1 MYGQKCMDEIDLFAS
16 RLNCQMKSFISWHP
30 DPKSFAVDA
39 FTENWGLWMIFVF
52 PPFSLIQRVLSKVER
67 DQATGLLIVPHWPTA
82 VWYPQMLR
90 LLIQEPVMF
99 PCGKRV
105 PTLKHTNAIH
115 PLHRTLQLLAVF
127 LSGKLARPRGV
138 MEKLWKLCAH
148 RGEIPLRKS
157 TRLTSTDKKHSVLD
171 GTVIPFVRL

>member
-1 MYGQKCMDEIDLFAS
+1 MDEIDLFAS

-67 DQATGLLIVPHWPTA
+67 DQATGLLIVPHWPTG
-82 VWYPQMLR
+82 VWYPQILR
-90 LLIQEPVMF
+90 LLIQEPVML

-105 PTLKHTNAIH
+105 PTLEHECNSSAS
-115 PLHRTLQLLAVF
+115 QD
-127 LSGKLARPRGV
+127 
-138 MEKLWKLCAH
+138 
-148 RGEIPLRKS
+148 
-157 TRLTSTDKKHSVLD
+157 TSTFGCCSLGEAIMAQGVHGETLEIMCASWRDSTKRQYTSYLN
-171 GTVIPFVRL
+171 RR

>member
-1 MYGQKCMDEIDLFAS
+1 MFSHEIDLLAS

-30 DPKSFAVDA
+30 DPKSFAVAA
-39 FTENWGLWMIFVF
+39 FTENWGRWMIFVF

-105 PTLKHTNAIH
+105 PTLEHTSAIY
-115 PLHRTLQLLAVF
+115 PLHRTLQLLAVV
-127 LSGKLARPRGV
+127 LSGKLSRPRDF
-138 MEKLWKLCAH
+138 MEKLWKSSAH
-148 RGEIPLRKS
+148 HRETPLKNS
-157 TRLTSTDKKHSVLD
+157 TRLTSTDGRHSVLD